1 MRRVFPILALLC
13 VVSCV
18 GKSPTDIPA
27 QQEVTFGAHLVDASS
42 MTRAVNH
49 SEVLDYLQTLQPSN
63 VSPKFYKDGDRSTTK
78 YVPLGQA
85 VTMDVGHY
93 EVEWENAPK
102 LALQTPLDVCGFST
116 TPKYRIATEVDI
128 VPGVTQYSLPVG
140 IASSGFVVDYGE
152 VASVRVTNL
161 TQSMTDASAAFVRR
175 GDFGITFF
183 SGDFTDNC
191 VTVQVRPVDTT
202 AAEAVTFR
210 FTWDGADYKGNP
222 TYKMEPGKYY
232 VLHPDAVTEL
242 EGLFALEF
250 AEWSCGME

>member
-13 VVSCV
+13 VVSCN
-18 GKSPTDIPA
+18 KQADIPA
-27 QQEVTFGAHLVDASS
+27 RQEVTFGAHLVDASS

-49 SEVLDYLQTLQPSN
+49 SEVLSYLQTLQPSN
-63 VSPKFYKDGDRSTTK
+63 VSPKFYKDGDRSVTK

-161 TQSMTDASAAFVRR
+161 AQSLTDASAAFVKR